1 MKTKKIRSERK
12 EIPAKKRRKIPEKE
26 MTSATKKEEA
36 MNVDVIAKNLTI
48 SEETRN
54 YVHDE
59 IKRILKVFNRTVL
72 AHIVLERLNRYEYSV
87 QLVVNVPQ
95 KTLTAR
101 EDDDDLIKAVDRAVD
116 KMVRQIKKYKGHFE
130 NRDERAHSKKNM
142 SRDM

>member
-116 KMVRQIKKYKGHFE
+116 
-130 NRDERAHSKKNM
+130 
-142 SRDM
+142 